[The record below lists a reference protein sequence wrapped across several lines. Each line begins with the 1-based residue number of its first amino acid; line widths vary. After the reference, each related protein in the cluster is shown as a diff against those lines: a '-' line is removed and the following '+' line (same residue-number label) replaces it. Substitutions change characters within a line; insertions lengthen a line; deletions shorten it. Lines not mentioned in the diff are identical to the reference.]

1 MSEKRTSVFS
11 NGLIWF
17 GAGVSLAEILTG
29 TYFAYL
35 TEVSKS
41 LPFARFDA
49 IAEDKVQPVPWVFG
63 LSILFPWNH
72 TGSFPFWKRR
82 SLASFN

>member
-1 MSEKRTSVFS
+1 MNLKKITA
-11 NGLIWF
+11 IMI
-17 GAGVSLAEILTG
+17 GAVMAVSMAVP
-29 TYFAYL
+29 AM
-35 TEVSKS
+35 
-41 LPFARFDA
+41 AD
-49 IAEDKVQPVPWVFG
+49 DKVQPVPWVFG